1 AVAGSAVA
9 GSAVAGSAV
18 AGSAVAGSAVAGSA
32 VAGSAAR
39 SVLDAVGAALP
50 EGALS
55 LPEASW
61 LPVGA
66 LSAETTL
73 S

>member
-1 AVAGSAVA
+1 LAVSALA
-9 GSAVAGSAV
+9 DSALADSAL
-18 AGSAVAGSAVAGSA
+18 AD
-32 VAGSAAR
+32 SAAR